1 MEFFKIGEAGLKAG
15 SGAPGQWASDDLIK
29 NNNTW
34 AVKIPDNIVAGEYVL
49 RHEIIALHSSG
60 ERDGAQNYPQCI
72 NIVVSGGRSEKPAG
86 VVGTKLY
93 TAEDPGILVNIY
105 QNLAEYIIPG
115 PKLFSGGDSA
125 PQPSTI
131 SSAIPTRGNEVVP
144 SPTFPAEEEPVATPA
159 PTPDQNEIPGSG
171 PIVSEDETTTLQL
184 TITSSISAQ
193 PTLAT
198 EAPEACVPSTV
209 TEKGPTITAA
219 AATVTITQGGQP
231 AATVTVKETVTVTAK
246 PNFKPMP
253 SGATIDD
260 LMRWVGDKIKPR
272 RTKRHSRDIMA

>member
-1 MEFFKIGEAGLKAG
+1 MKVG

-34 AVKIPDNIVAGEYVL
+34 AVKIPDNIAAGEYVL

-72 NIVVSGGRSEKPAG
+72 NIIVSGGGSEKPTG

-93 TAEDPGILVNIY
+93 TSEDPGILVNIY

-115 PKLFSGGDSA
+115 PKLFSGGGGAQPVA
-125 PQPSTI
+125 PI
-131 SSAIPTRGNEVVP
+131 VPTRGNEVVP
-144 SPTFPAEEEPVATPA
+144 SPTSSAEEEPVATPA
-159 PTPDQNEIPGSG
+159 PSPDQNEQPGAG
-171 PIVSEDETTTLQL
+171 PIASEDETTTLQL
-184 TITSSISAQ
+184 TITSSISVQ
-193 PTLAT
+193 PTT
-198 EAPEACVPSTV
+198 APEAPGSCVPTTV

-260 LMRWVGDKIKPR
+260 LMRWVGDKIKPG

>member
-34 AVKIPDNIVAGEYVL
+34 AVKIPDNIAAGEYVL

-60 ERDGAQNYPQCI
+60 DRDGAQNYPQCI
-72 NIVVSGGRSEKPAG
+72 NIVVSGSGTEKPTG
-86 VVGTKLY
+86 VIGTKLY
-93 TAEDPGILVNIY
+93 TPEDPGILVNIY

-115 PKLFSGGDSA
+115 PKLFSSGVSA
-125 PQPSTI
+125 PQPSAP
-131 SSAIPTRGNEVVP
+131 SATSEAP
-144 SPTFPAEEEPVATPA
+144 EEESPVATPA

-171 PIVSEDETTTLQL
+171 PIVSEDETTTFQV
-184 TITSSISAQ
+184 TITSSISSQ
-193 PTLAT
+193 PTPAP
-198 EAPEACVPSTV
+198 EAPEACVPTTV

-219 AATVTITQGGQP
+219 AVTVTVTQAGGA
-231 AATVTVKETVTVTAK
+231 AATVTAKETITVTAG
-246 PNFKPMP
+246 PSFKPMP

-260 LMRWVGDKIKPR
+260 LMRWVGDKIKPG